1 MYKTVDWSQ
10 ATKNYDDCSAGQ
22 GRGYD
27 KLGEGGRGF
36 KKHPDREQQRLL
48 CFVRSMCCGTIR
60 SKNKKVG
67 IFS

>member
-1 MYKTVDWSQ
+1 MTIVRLD
-10 ATKNYDDCSAGQ
+10 
-22 GRGYD
+22 RGYD